1 MFSDILIT
9 ADYDRTLT
17 AVDGTVPRRNLEAI
31 RHFMDNGGVFT
42 VNTGRAFPMSRAIRD
57 NVQMNGPLLLANGSL
72 AYDLQAGKVDF
83 YHEIPL
89 DLEQTIRWCREQFPD
104 LTVEVQGLES
114 HYVFE
119 HNPGWERFRA
129 YNRCPYRYV
138 QLGEEDLGPF
148 VKFAVYGEIREK
160 QLASM
165 FVGTPQEIQ
174 RMDRAEKI
182 LREKFGD
189 FCEIIRPAARI
200 IDIHAKGVSKIAS
213 ARQLQKKLGRK
224 ILICVGDAAN
234 DLTMLEGADYAFCP
248 SDGAVADRFPNVCP
262 CAEGALA
269 DVIYNK
275 IPEILKNANL

>member
-1 MFSDILIT
+1 MYSDILIT

-17 AVDGTVPRRNLEAI
+17 AVDGTVPARNLEAI
-31 RHFMDNGGVFT
+31 DYFMENGGVFT

-57 NVQMNGPLLLANGSL
+57 NVRINAPLLLANGSL
-72 AYDLQAGKVDF
+72 AYDLQADRVEF

-119 HNPGWERFRA
+119 YNPGWERFRE
-129 YNRCPYRYV
+129 YNRCPHRYAR
-138 QLGEEDLGPF
+138 LGENLGPF
-148 VKFAVYGEIREK
+148 VKFAVYGEIRDL
-160 QLASM
+160 QLSGM
-165 FVGTPQEIQ
+165 FVGTPQEIE
-174 RMDRAEKI
+174 RMDRAEAL

-189 FCEIIRPAARI
+189 FCEILRPAARI
-200 IDIHAKGVSKIAS
+200 IDIHAKGVSKIAA
-213 ARQLQKKLGRK
+213 ARQLQKQLGRK

-234 DLTMLEGADYAFCP
+234 DLPMLEGADHAFCP
-248 SDGAVADRFPNVCP
+248 ADGAVADLFPNVCP
-262 CAEGALA
+262 CADGALA
-269 DVIYNK
+269 DVIYEK